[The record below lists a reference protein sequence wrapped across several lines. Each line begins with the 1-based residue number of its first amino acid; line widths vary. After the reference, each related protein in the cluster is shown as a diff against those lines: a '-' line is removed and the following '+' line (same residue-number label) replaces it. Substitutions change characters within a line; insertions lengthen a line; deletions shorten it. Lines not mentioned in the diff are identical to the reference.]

1 MREKNLELKRIV
13 KILLQVLDKKFL
25 EKDGDSMN
33 QQEML
38 KKIVS
43 TLSAKKAEDI
53 EVLGIK
59 DLTIVAEYFVIATA
73 SNVTQS
79 KALADEVEF
88 QLTEA
93 GVKPTRAEGYNGAN
107 WILLDYSDIIV
118 HIFYKETRQF
128 YQLEKLWSDGE
139 KVDISEFLE

>member
-1 MREKNLELKRIV
+1 
-13 KILLQVLDKKFL
+13 
-25 EKDGDSMN
+25 MN

-88 QLTEA
+88 QLSES
-93 GVKPTRAEGYNGAN
+93 GVKPTRTEGYNGAN